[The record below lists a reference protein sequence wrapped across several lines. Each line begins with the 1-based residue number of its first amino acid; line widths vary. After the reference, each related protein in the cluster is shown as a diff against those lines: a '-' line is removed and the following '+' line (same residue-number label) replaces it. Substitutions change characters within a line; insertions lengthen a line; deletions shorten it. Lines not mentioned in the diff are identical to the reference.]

1 MSEMI
6 LTPFFKE
13 ICKSYDLQIHCT
25 DDTIVLRDSK
35 SDACIIISQDEYFTD
50 STKEKAFSEY
60 TVLFSTQHRHFNSLE
75 EAEEYVRLIL
85 SDEVLPVEFF
95 DSDRPRFGG
104 EIRKDEFDVL
114 TPESLAKRFGYAA
127 GSLLSLEFEV
137 HSWSG
142 KYDIKRMKF
151 SELYKKQ

>member
-1 MSEMI
+1 MI

-35 SDACIIISQDEYFTD
+35 SDAFIEISQDEYYTD
-50 STKEKAFSEY
+50 SKKEKTFSEY
-60 TVLFSTQHRHFNSLE
+60 TVQFSTQHRHFDSLE

-85 SDEVLPVEFF
+85 SDEVLPIEFF
-95 DSDRPRFGG
+95 DSNRPRFGG
-104 EIRKDEFDVL
+104 EIGKDDFDVL
-114 TPESLAKRFGYAA
+114 TPESLTKWSGYTADY
-127 GSLLSLEFEV
+127 LLPLEFEV

-151 SELYKKQ
+151 SELYKEQ